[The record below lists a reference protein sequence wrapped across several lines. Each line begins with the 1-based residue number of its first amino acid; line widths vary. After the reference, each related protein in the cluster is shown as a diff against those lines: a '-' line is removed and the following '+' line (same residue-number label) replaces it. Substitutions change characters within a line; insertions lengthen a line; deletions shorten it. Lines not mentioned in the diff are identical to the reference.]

1 MNTTQIDKASIKQP
15 SVKQAPLLM
24 ACACSLLL
32 CLSTSANAQTSASFV
47 GELDLYLGD
56 TQPAGDDDIDSTQG
70 IESNGMTTS
79 WIGAHGEHIINDD
92 LKVVAALEAF
102 LRPDSG
108 EAGRFEDDIYFAR
121 AAYIGL
127 SGNFGEV
134 KIGRI
139 AAAHFISAISFNPF
153 GDSFAFSPMILMSYG
168 GGGLYGDTG
177 WSDSV
182 SYTTPELGG
191 FTSTLAYAFGEE
203 EGETS
208 TNKMGANT
216 FYKAGNFG
224 FTAAVQ
230 KISGT
235 QPGAMGMGP
244 DDEQT
249 TSLLGVSYA
258 IGKSTVYAQYQ
269 LMDDNFV
276 AGDTDRDTLVLSAS
290 IAAGPGAVYLGYGFT
305 DTSSDAGDTDRN
317 IYTLAYNYPLGKDAD
332 LYAAYTSDDPE
343 ATEQTGHALGLGGR
357 YRF

>member
-1 MNTTQIDKASIKQP
+1 MNRTHIKTM
-15 SVKQAPLLM
+15 SALI
-24 ACACSLLL
+24 AGTCSLTLAF
-32 CLSTSANAQTSASFV
+32 SASAQSSASFV
-47 GELDLYLGD
+47 GELDMYLSD
-56 TQPAGDDDIDSTQG
+56 YQPAGADSDSTQG

-79 WIGAHGEHIINDD
+79 WVGAHGEHIINND
-92 LKVVAALEAF
+92 LKVIAAVEAF
-102 LRPDSG
+102 LRPDAG
-108 EAGRFEDDIYFAR
+108 EVGRFEDDIFFAR
-121 AAYIGL
+121 AAYVGL

-182 SYTTPELGG
+182 AYTTPELGG
-191 FTSTLAYAFGEE
+191 FTSSLAYAFGEE
-203 EGETS
+203 QGETS

-235 QPGAMGMGP
+235 QTGAMGLGP
-244 DDEQT
+244 EDEQT
-249 TSLLGVSYA
+249 TSLLGASYA
-258 IGKSTVYAQYQ
+258 IGKSTLYAQYQ
-269 LMDDNFV
+269 LMSDDLV
-276 AGDTDRDTLVLSAS
+276 TSDIDRDTLVLSAS

-305 DTSSDAGDTDRN
+305 DTSADTGDFDRN
-317 IYTLAYNYPLGKDAD
+317 IYTLAYNLPLGKDAD
-332 LYAAYTSDDPE
+332 LYAAYTSDAPDGV
-343 ATEQTGHALGLGGR
+343 EQDGQTLGFGGR